1 MKSYDVPGILFAK
14 IPMALT
20 NFQEE
25 RLMKKRFIIGMAA
38 LLFFVLTLPAIAK
51 VKIGGMVFT
60 F

>member
-1 MKSYDVPGILFAK
+1 
-14 IPMALT
+14 MALT